1 MTPQNRSSTIHACY
15 SPILEGDDRHLW
27 CLVCPY
33 FIFVEAP
40 NINNPWSTRFL
51 YDFVSRPARQVSHAR
66 DLRLTLVLQITF
78 PNGVFSGTIISSVI
92 KDSDLKKTAEWQLLL
107 GTIALPG
114 VFIGALLCNPLGRRN
129 TVSFSHHYQSV
140 LAEQTLF
147 LISILLDS
155 CR

>member
-1 MTPQNRSSTIHACY
+1 MTTYNRSSTIHACY
-15 SPILEGDDRHLW
+15 SPILESDDRYLR
-27 CLVCPY
+27 CLVCPHFD
-33 FIFVEAP
+33 FIQAA
-40 NINNPWSTRFL
+40 NTDHTRATRFL
-51 YDFVSRPARQVSHAR
+51 YDFVSMPAHQESHVQ
-66 DLRLTLVLQITF
+66 DLRLTLVLQVTF

-129 TVSFSHHYQSV
+129 TVRFSHHYHSV
-140 LAEQTLF
+140 LTEQTLF
-147 LISILLDS
+147 LASIAADS